1 MELIQEMV
9 TVFASSTGFVKVAG
23 SFPAYDNGM
32 VFYALALL
40 IAVAILEFLRFLS
53 LILILLSTTRSTG
66 SFLLLLNF
74 CADSLVYIKFFLF
87 SFL

>member
-9 TVFASSTGFVKVAG
+9 TVFASSTGFVKVVG
-23 SFPAYDNGM
+23 SFPACDNGL

-53 LILILLSTTRSTG
+53 LILI
-66 SFLLLLNF
+66 
-74 CADSLVYIKFFLF
+74 
-87 SFL
+87 